1 MKSIDDIAA
10 ALQGYDPQA
19 LSVDQVN
26 AFLRELVQPVSADE
40 SQDVYLFDALSRV
53 LAQDVISPISVPTT
67 TQPWMA
73 LRLTRRSCK
82 QTSHSLCA

>member
-26 AFLRELVQPVSADE
+26 AFLHELVQPVSADE
-40 SQDVYLFDALSRV
+40 SQDVYLFDALGSV
-53 LAQDVISPISVPTT
+53 LAQDVVSPISVPAHNNSA
-67 TQPWMA
+67 MDGFA
-73 LRLTRRSCK
+73 LDASQL
-82 QTSHSLCA
+82 